1 MKLSSPDEHSLE
13 QKSTSRNRKS
23 VQEMSKQERANR
35 RYSKTDMRYW
45 EKSIFQPI

>member
-1 MKLSSPDEHSLE
+1 
-13 QKSTSRNRKS
+13 
-23 VQEMSKQERANR
+23 VSKQERANR